1 MLIPTVKNIEEAV
14 KQQGRLLT
22 VKDNAT
28 IAEAAKKMADNQ
40 VGCLVVFGASPGTE
54 DKFVG
59 VITERDI
66 IAKMPTKSSFTLDS
80 VFVKDIMTTD
90 VISCTMETT
99 IAKAEQLMAEN
110 KIRHIPIVEDG
121 VPVGMISSRDTIA
134 YHLRS
139 NKQMKAAAEQIAML
153 STGLKSLDFD
163 DVIALAINQVPKNFE
178 ANCAVL
184 CLDQKG
190 SPTPMIY
197 RKGCQVSQEK
207 LLNSPFFRCSSLVT
221 RETSDEQRNTIWGTQ
236 VIRGKICDDCDRF
249 CGQETGLI
257 IPLCWMPQDRGQKT
271 EHRAETPFRDFSQNK
286 NPAKGLL
293 CMCRFNPSLKSQTS
307 NLKRQ
312 SSAKVIGSEQLR
324 LYKASLL
331 QELLNTNLT
340 NARLYQNYQR
350 ARRDS
355 EIDPLTGISSR
366 RVLKEALKT
375 EYARALRYNRS
386 FSIAIVDLD
395 NFKQIN
401 DEAGHA
407 AGDRTLR
414 QLAKIMRQNTRMT
427 DTMIVRYGGDE
438 FVLLMPETEISGA
451 AVLLE
456 RLRRQVKTIS
466 IPKVS
471 SVTISC
477 GLAEWS
483 GSETDTAEDILR
495 RADTA
500 LYEAK
505 RRGRNCVVA
514 SP

>member
-1 MLIPTVKNIEEAV
+1 M
-14 KQQGRLLT
+14 
-22 VKDNAT
+22 
-28 IAEAAKKMADNQ
+28 
-40 VGCLVVFGASPGTE
+40 
-54 DKFVG
+54 
-59 VITERDI
+59 
-66 IAKMPTKSSFTLDS
+66 
-80 VFVKDIMTTD
+80 
-90 VISCTMETT
+90 
-99 IAKAEQLMAEN
+99 
-110 KIRHIPIVEDG
+110 
-121 VPVGMISSRDTIA
+121 
-134 YHLRS
+134 
-139 NKQMKAAAEQIAML
+139 
-153 STGLKSLDFD
+153 
-163 DVIALAINQVPKNFE
+163 
-178 ANCAVL
+178 
-184 CLDQKG
+184 
-190 SPTPMIY
+190 
-197 RKGCQVSQEK
+197 
-207 LLNSPFFRCSSLVT
+207 
-221 RETSDEQRNTIWGTQ
+221 NT
-236 VIRGKICDDCDRF
+236 
-249 CGQETGLI
+249 
-257 IPLCWMPQDRGQKT
+257 
-271 EHRAETPFRDFSQNK
+271 N
-286 NPAKGLL
+286 
-293 CMCRFNPSLKSQTS
+293 LKSQTS

-312 SSAKVIGSEQLR
+312 SSAEVIGSEQLR

-495 RADTA
+495 RADAA